1 MIKMDQR
8 AQISIEYILLVSIIL
23 LIVIVFA
30 LVITDQSEQNSI
42 ATAAQLGASN
52 ATANLVFTNNS
63 QTPVKVTSVDMTNST
78 SPNTNITLTIHFS
91 RSVADQQA
99 TIFGSIAKSLNAA
112 LNGTNYTIVQNINNL
127 NLTTNTGTGIR
138 HNYIITL
145 S

>member
-1 MIKMDQR
+1 MGMIKMDQR
-8 AQISIEYILLVSIIL
+8 AQISIEYILLVAVIL

-30 LVITDQSEQNSI
+30 LVITDQSEQNSV

-63 QTPVKVTSVDMTNST
+63 QTPVQVTSVNMTNST

-91 RSVADQQA
+91 RSVASQQA
-99 TIFGSIAKSLNAA
+99 TIFTSITNSLQSAGFTNITQGS
-112 LNGTNYTIVQNINNL
+112 NYL
-127 NLTTNTGTGIR
+127 LLTTSVGTGIR
-138 HNYIITL
+138 HTYNITL